1 MNLKKTEVIMRSF
14 KVSVVRSMI
23 VMVAMLMLGTST
35 FAQVSVT
42 LPNVSGVAGT
52 TGSGAI
58 TVGNLTGQNVTAFS
72 FQISYNKSLYYITG
86 ADNNNTL
93 VGTTLTVNPDTAN
106 GKILVAWAGATALTG
121 SGNLVNLNF
130 KFRQQGQQA
139 LSFDN
144 FIFNAG
150 TPAVTLV
157 NNGLIT
163 IPQVI
168 IQGGT
173 IAARVGEKIMIP
185 ITISQVTAAE
195 NVIAYDFVATFDPKM
210 IKING
215 SSLTGT
221 LSSSGTSEINIDTT
235 AGTIKFAWA
244 ASNHI
249 VTNGDTLLYLTGTAI
264 KVGTANI
271 NFTAFELNQGSP
283 LVGYNAASVTI
294 TLNYAPTLTFSPVGP
309 NYSVNEGATLSITL
323 VGADQNSTDVS
334 SLKYTTTVPTS
345 LPSGAKLTGNIF
357 SWTPNFNAGRQ
368 AAYSFTFKVTDVYG
382 ASSTSTISITVVN
395 VDRAPIF
402 TSVLPPNQIAVVNK
416 PTPVIY
422 SFQYEAS
429 DPDGDVVTYSLSSGP
444 AGSSID
450 PNTGLF
456 TWGPTSDQVG
466 QMYTVTVKA
475 TDGTL
480 TTKTSQTIAAS
491 TTITGVA
498 RVNTMPTEYNL
509 SQNYPNPFNPTTS
522 IQFSIPKESFV
533 KLSVFNVIGQRIQ
546 VLVNQNMSA
555 GNYKVNFDASKLNS
569 GMYIYRIETA
579 DYTSVR
585 KMLLVK

>member
-1 MNLKKTEVIMRSF
+1 MRSF

-195 NVIAYDFVATFDPKM
+195 NVIAYDFVATFDPSM
-210 IKING
+210 IKVNG
-215 SSLTGT
+215 YSLTGT
-221 LSSSGTSEINIDTT
+221 LSNGSTPAINIDST

-244 ASNHI
+244 SSNQI

-264 KVGTANI
+264 KVGTVNI

-323 VGADQNSTDVS
+323 VGADQNPTDVS

-546 VLVNQNMSA
+546 VLVSQNMSA

>member
-185 ITISQVTAAE
+185 ITISQVTTAE
-195 NVIAYDFVATFDPKM
+195 NVRSYDFVATFDPSM

-215 SSLTGT
+215 YSLTGT
-221 LSSSGTSEINIDTT
+221 LSNGSTPAINIDST

-244 ASNHI
+244 SSNQI

-283 LVGYNAASVTI
+283 LVGANAASVTI
-294 TLNYAPTLTFSPVGP
+294 TLNYAPTLTFSPVAP
-309 NYSVNEGATLSITL
+309 YSVNEGATLSITL

-334 SLKYTTTVPTS
+334 SLKYTITVPTS